1 MPKSRESYVQSKL
14 IDGLTQRGWWARKI
28 TSPSRNGIP
37 DVVAARDGRV
47 IWIEVKRDGDR
58 KGPTRDEIREMR
70 VMSEHGLECRVVT
83 GRDEV
88 NEFLSEITRNEEA

>member
-1 MPKSRESYVQSKL
+1 MPKARESYVQSKL

-37 DVVAARDGRV
+37 DVVCARDGRV
-47 IWIEVKRDGDR
+47 IWVEVKRDGDR

-70 VMSEHGLECRVVT
+70 VMREHGLECRVVT

-88 NEFLSEITRNEEA
+88 NEFLSEITENEEA

>member
-37 DVVAARDGRV
+37 DVVCARDGRV

-83 GRDEV
+83 GRDGV
-88 NEFLSEITRNEEA
+88 NEFLSEITENEEA

>member
-1 MPKSRESYVQSKL
+1 MPANSREAYVQSKL
-14 IDGLTQRGWWARKI
+14 LAGLESRGWWARKV

-58 KGPTRDEIREMR
+58 KGPTRDETREMR
-70 VMSEHGLECRVVT
+70 VMSDHGLECRVVT
-83 GRDEV
+83 GRNEV
-88 NEFLSEITRNEEA
+88 NEILEELQ

>member
-1 MPKSRESYVQSKL
+1 MADSREAYVQSKL
-14 IDGLTQRGWWARKI
+14 LTGLESRGWWARKI

-37 DVVAARDGRV
+37 DVVCARDGRV

-58 KGPTRDEIREMR
+58 KGPTRDETREMH

-83 GRDEV
+83 GRNEV
-88 NEFLSEITRNEEA
+88 NDILEELQ

>member
-14 IDGLTQRGWWARKI
+14 IDGLTRRGWWARKV

-47 IWIEVKRDGDR
+47 IWIEVKRDGDTA
-58 KGPTRDEIREMR
+58 GPTRDETREMR
-70 VMSEHGLECRVVT
+70 IMREHGLECRVVT

-88 NEFLSEITRNEEA
+88 NEFLSEITENEEA

>member
-1 MPKSRESYVQSKL
+1 MANAREAYVQSKL
-14 IDGLTQRGWWARKI
+14 LTGLEARGWWARKI

-37 DVVAARDGRV
+37 DVVCARNGRI

-58 KGPTRDEIREMR
+58 KGPTRDEMREMR

-88 NEFLSEITRNEEA
+88 NKFLSEIMKDEET

>member
-1 MPKSRESYVQSKL
+1 MPQSRESYVQSKL

-47 IWIEVKRDGDR
+47 IWIEVKRDGDTA
-58 KGPTRDEIREMR
+58 GPTRDETREMHIMR
-70 VMSEHGLECRVVT
+70 EHGLECRVVT
-83 GRDEV
+83 GREQV
-88 NEFLSEITRNEEA
+88 EATLKELS

>member
-1 MPKSRESYVQSKL
+1 MHKSRESYVQSKL
-14 IDGLTQRGWWARKI
+14 IDGLTRRGWWARKI

-47 IWIEVKRDGDR
+47 IWIEVKRDGDTA
-58 KGPTRDEIREMR
+58 GPTRDETREMR
-70 VMSEHGLECRVVT
+70 IMREHGLECRVVT

-88 NEFLSEITRNEEA
+88 NEFLSEITENEEA

>member
-1 MPKSRESYVQSKL
+1 VADSREAYVQSKL
-14 IDGLTQRGWWARKI
+14 IDGLTKRGWWARKI

-37 DVVAARDGRV
+37 DVVCARDGRV

-58 KGPTRDEIREMR
+58 KGPTRDEMREMR
-70 VMSEHGLECRVVT
+70 IMREHGLECRVVT

-88 NEFLSEITRNEEA
+88 NKFLSEITGKEET

>member
-1 MPKSRESYVQSKL
+1 MPQSREAYVQSKL
-14 IDGLTQRGWWARKI
+14 IDGLTQRGWLARKV

-47 IWIEVKRDGDR
+47 IWMEVKRDGDR
-58 KGPTRDEIREMR
+58 KGPTRDEAREMR

-83 GRDEV
+83 GRNEV
-88 NEFLSEITRNEEA
+88 NDILEELQ

>member
-1 MPKSRESYVQSKL
+1 MPKSREAYVQSKL

-47 IWIEVKRDGDR
+47 IWIEVKRDGDC
-58 KGPTRDEIREMR
+58 KGPTRDETREMR

-83 GRDEV
+83 GRSEV
-88 NEFLSEITRNEEA
+88 NDILEELQ

>member
-1 MPKSRESYVQSKL
+1 MPQSREAYVQSKL
-14 IDGLTQRGWWARKI
+14 IDGLTQRGWWARKV

-37 DVVAARDGRV
+37 DVVCARDGRV
-47 IWIEVKRDGDR
+47 IWVEVKRDGDS

-88 NEFLSEITRNEEA
+88 NEFLSEITENEES

>member
-1 MPKSRESYVQSKL
+1 MPKSREAYVQSKL

-58 KGPTRDEIREMR
+58 KGPTRDEMREMR
-70 VMSEHGLECRVVT
+70 IMREHGLECRVVT

-88 NEFLSEITRNEEA
+88 NELLTEITEGE

>member
-1 MPKSRESYVQSKL
+1 MPANSREAYVQSKL
-14 IDGLTQRGWWARKI
+14 LAGLESRGWWARKV

-58 KGPTRDEIREMR
+58 KGPTRDETREMR
-70 VMSEHGLECRVVT
+70 VMREHGLECRVVT
-83 GRDEV
+83 GRNEV
-88 NEFLSEITRNEEA
+88 NEILEELQ

>member
-1 MPKSRESYVQSKL
+1 MPANSREAYVQSKL
-14 IDGLTQRGWWARKI
+14 LTGLESRGWWARKI

-58 KGPTRDEIREMR
+58 KGPTRDETREMR
-70 VMSEHGLECRVVT
+70 VMSYHGLECRVVT
-83 GRDEV
+83 GRNEV
-88 NEFLSEITRNEEA
+88 NDILEELQ

>member
-1 MPKSRESYVQSKL
+1 MADSREAYVQSKL
-14 IDGLTQRGWWARKI
+14 LTGLESRGWWARKI

-58 KGPTRDEIREMR
+58 KGPTRDETREMR

-83 GRDEV
+83 GRNEV
-88 NEFLSEITRNEEA
+88 NNILEELQ

>member
-14 IDGLTQRGWWARKI
+14 IDGLTRRGWWARKI

-37 DVVAARDGRV
+37 DVVCARGGRV